1 MIFYNSSCFEIMQI
15 FDILIECLNSKSDL
29 KFLFAFSHIVIFMQ
43 CLIILTIKKYSLL
56 VKLNQNIKQ
65 LRMDRNSKEIINS
78 AKPIHEL
85 S

>member
-15 FDILIECLNSKSDL
+15 FDILIECLNSKSD

-43 CLIILTIKKYSLL
+43 CLIILTIKKYWLL
-56 VKLNQNIKQ
+56 VKLNQDIKQ

>member
-15 FDILIECLNSKSDL
+15 FDILIECLNSKSD

-43 CLIILTIKKYSLL
+43 CLIILTIKKYWLL
-56 VKLNQNIKQ
+56 VKLNQDIK